1 MFSQRVQKSL
11 LLSVLFSCH
20 VSAWGQTVTIPVV
33 NFPPYIIISPM
44 ENTISGMDIRIV
56 REAFAQRNIE
66 TKFVSRP
73 WLSIMQ
79 GMQSGSTLGT
89 VSCSRR
95 PERASFMLFSNELG
109 TTSRAVI
116 SRADLDTHDIESVY
130 DLTDYNVVS
139 VKGWDMEQQLLSL
152 NIPHRQISSMSEG
165 LNDIVNG
172 KSDLFYVSDYPAM
185 YQARL
190 QGIHK
195 QLKVTN
201 IVSEPLVPLHVCF
214 SKQHPEARTLMQEFN
229 EGLQTIKRNGIYQ
242 AIRNEYL

>member
-1 MFSQRVQKSL
+1 MFFQRVQKSL
-11 LLSVLFSCH
+11 LLSVLFSFQ
-20 VSAWGQTVTIPVV
+20 VSAWGQTVTFPVI

-56 REAFAQRNIE
+56 REAFAQRDIDVR
-66 TKFVSRP
+66 FVSRP

-79 GMQSGSTLGT
+79 GMQSGNTLGT
-89 VSCSRR
+89 ISCSRR

-116 SRADLDTHDIESVY
+116 SRTDLDTHTIENVFDLLDYSV
-130 DLTDYNVVS
+130 VA
-139 VKGWDMEQQLLSL
+139 VKGWDMEQQLLAL
-152 NIPHRQISSMSEG
+152 DIPHRQMNSMSEG
-165 LNDIVNG
+165 LHAIAQG
-172 KSDLFYVSDYPAM
+172 ESDLFYVSDYPAM

-214 SKQHPEARTLMQEFN
+214 SKQHPEARALMQEFN
-229 EGLQTIKRNGIYQ
+229 EGLQTIKRNGTYQ

>member
-44 ENTISGMDIRIV
+44 ENTISWMDIRIV
-56 REAFAQRNIE
+56 REAFAQRNID

-79 GMQSGSTLGT
+79 GMQAGSTLGT

-95 PERASFMLFSNELG
+95 PERVSFMLFSDELS
-109 TTSRAVI
+109 TTNRAVI
-116 SRADLDTHDIESVY
+116 SRTELDTHAIESVY
-130 DLTDYNVVS
+130 DLMDYRVVA
-139 VKGWDMEQQLLSL
+139 VKGWDMEQQLLEL
-152 NIPHRQISSMSEG
+152 NIPHQQISSISDG
-165 LNDIVNG
+165 LNAVINDT
-172 KSDLFYVSDYPAM
+172 SDLFYVSDYPAM

-214 SKQHPEARTLMQEFN
+214 SKKNPEARSLMQEFN
-229 EGLQTIKRNGIYQ
+229 QGLQAIKRNGTYQ

>member
-56 REAFAQRNIE
+56 REAFAQRNID

-79 GMQSGSTLGT
+79 GMQAGSTLGT

-95 PERASFMLFSNELG
+95 PERVSFMLFSDELS
-109 TTSRAVI
+109 TTNRAVI
-116 SRADLDTHDIESVY
+116 SRTELDTHAIESVY
-130 DLTDYNVVS
+130 DLMDYRVVA
-139 VKGWDMEQQLLSL
+139 VKGWDMEQQLLEL
-152 NIPHRQISSMSEG
+152 NIPHQQISSISDG
-165 LNDIVNG
+165 LNAVINDT
-172 KSDLFYVSDYPAM
+172 SDLFYVSDYPAM

-214 SKQHPEARTLMQEFN
+214 SKKNPEARSLMQEFN
-229 EGLQTIKRNGIYQ
+229 QGLQAIKRNGTYQ

>member
-56 REAFAQRNIE
+56 REAFAQRNID

-79 GMQSGSTLGT
+79 GMQAGSTLGT

-95 PERASFMLFSNELG
+95 PERVSFMLFSDELS
-109 TTSRAVI
+109 TTNRAVI
-116 SRADLDTHDIESVY
+116 SRTELDTHAIESIY
-130 DLTDYNVVS
+130 DLMDYRVVA
-139 VKGWDMEQQLLSL
+139 VKGWDMEQQLLEL
-152 NIPHRQISSMSEG
+152 NIPHQQISSISDG
-165 LNDIVNG
+165 LNAVINDT
-172 KSDLFYVSDYPAM
+172 SDLFYVSDYPAM

-214 SKQHPEARTLMQEFN
+214 SKKNPEARSLMQEFN
-229 EGLQTIKRNGIYQ
+229 QGLQAIKRNGTYQ